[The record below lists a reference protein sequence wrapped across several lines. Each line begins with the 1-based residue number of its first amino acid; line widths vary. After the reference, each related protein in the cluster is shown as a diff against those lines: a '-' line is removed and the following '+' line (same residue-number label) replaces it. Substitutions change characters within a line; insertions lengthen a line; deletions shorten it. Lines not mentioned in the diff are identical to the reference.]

1 MINKNDKIGRILL
14 QLQWLVQ
21 NRNVSMETFC
31 AEFDLTRDE
40 AIKNLSLLTYVGPGK
55 YGGELVDIQYGDDEI
70 RVIDSQG
77 FDRPLRLNN
86 FEVILLLLGLKQL
99 IEVSDD
105 PKDLK
110 AVEKRLLSLINE
122 EESNNDRDAHVAKN
136 RKLLEEAIKRG
147 KKVKFDYT
155 NANLG
160 SSKDRTVSPLRIYT
174 EQNIDYLDAVT
185 NEQGYTKSFRLERI
199 QNIGLLDIPNSLEN
213 VKTKQSIKKSIKI
226 ITKAWNYIRIFD
238 LGVNYKIKK
247 DQMILDLDYYD
258 EDFILDT
265 ILRLGLDVEIHSSNE
280 IKAHLLS
287 LLKKR
292 IAQAK

>member
-1 MINKNDKIGRILL
+1 MINENDKIGRILL

-31 AEFDLTRDE
+31 EEFDLTRDE

-77 FDRPLRLNN
+77 FDRPIRLNN
-86 FEVILLLLGLKQL
+86 FEVILLLLGLKHL
-99 IEVSDD
+99 IEASDD
-105 PKDLK
+105 AKDLK
-110 AVEKRLLSLINE
+110 AVEKRLLSLITEND
-122 EESNNDRDAHVAKN
+122 SNNDRDAYVANN
-136 RKLLEEAIKRG
+136 RKLIEEAIKRG
-147 KKVKFDYT
+147 QKIKFDYI

-160 SSKDRTVSPLRIYT
+160 SSNDRTVSPLRIYT

-185 NEQGYTKSFRLERI
+185 NDQDYIKSFRLERI
-199 QNIGLLDIPNSLEN
+199 QNIGLLDIPNNMEN

-226 ITKAWNYIRIFD
+226 VTKAWNYIRIFD
-238 LGVNYKIKK
+238 LGINFEIKK
-247 DQMILDLDYYD
+247 DQMILELDYFD
-258 EDFILDT
+258 EEFILDT
-265 ILRLGLDVEIHSSNE
+265 ILRLGPDVEIHSSNE
-280 IKAHLLS
+280 IKAHLVS

-292 IAQAK
+292 IAQVK

>member
-1 MINKNDKIGRILL
+1 MINQSDKIGRILL

-21 NRNVSMETFC
+21 IRNVSMETFC
-31 AEFDLTRDE
+31 QEFDLTRVE

-55 YGGELVDIQYGDDEI
+55 YGGELVDIQYDDDEI

-86 FEVILLLLGLKQL
+86 FEVILLLLGLKHL
-99 IEVSDD
+99 IEASDD
-105 PKDLK
+105 AKDLK
-110 AVEKRLLSLINE
+110 AVEQRLLSLLSE
-122 EESNNDRDAHVAKN
+122 EDSKNDRDVHVANN
-136 RKLLEEAIKRG
+136 RKLIEEAIRRG
-147 KKVKFDYT
+147 QKIKFDYT

-174 EQNIDYLDAVT
+174 EQNIDYLDAVA
-185 NEQGYTKSFRLERI
+185 NEQDYSKSFRLERI
-199 QNIGLLDIPNSLEN
+199 QNIGLLDIPYNMEN
-213 VKTKQSIKKSIKI
+213 VKTKQSVKKSIKI

-238 LGVNYKIKK
+238 LGVNYEIKK
-247 DQMILDLDYYD
+247 DQMILDFDYYD
-258 EDFILDT
+258 EEFILDT
-265 ILRLGLDVEIHSSNE
+265 ILRLGQDVEIHASNE

-292 IAQAK
+292 IAQVK

>member
-1 MINKNDKIGRILL
+1 MINQSDKIGRILL

-21 NRNVSMETFC
+21 IRNVSMETFC
-31 AEFDLTRDE
+31 QEFDLTRVE

-55 YGGELVDIQYGDDEI
+55 YGGELVDIQYDDDEI

-86 FEVILLLLGLKQL
+86 FEVILLLLGLKHL
-99 IEVSDD
+99 IEASDD
-105 PKDLK
+105 AKDLK
-110 AVEKRLLSLINE
+110 AVEKRLLSLLSE
-122 EESNNDRDAHVAKN
+122 EDSKNDRDVHVANN
-136 RKLLEEAIKRG
+136 RKLIEEAIRRG
-147 KKVKFDYT
+147 QKIKFDYT

-160 SSKDRTVSPLRIYT
+160 SSKDRMVSPLRIYT
-174 EQNIDYLDAVT
+174 EQNIDYLDAVA
-185 NEQGYTKSFRLERI
+185 NEQDYTKSFRLERI
-199 QNIGLLDIPNSLEN
+199 QNIGLLDIPYNMEN

-238 LGVNYKIKK
+238 LGVNYEIKK
-247 DQMILDLDYYD
+247 DQMIMDLDYYD
-258 EDFILDT
+258 EEFILDT
-265 ILRLGLDVEIHSSNE
+265 ILRLGPDVEIHASNE

-292 IAQAK
+292 IAQVK

>member
-199 QNIGLLDIPNSLEN
+199 QNIGLLDIPFSIEN

-238 LGVNYKIKK
+238 LGVNYEIKK

-280 IKAHLLS
+280 IKDHLLS

>member
-1 MINKNDKIGRILL
+1 MINENDKIGRILL

-31 AEFDLTRDE
+31 EEFDLTRDE

-77 FDRPLRLNN
+77 FDRPIRLNN
-86 FEVILLLLGLKQL
+86 FEVILLLLGLKHL
-99 IEVSDD
+99 IEASDD
-105 PKDLK
+105 AKDLK
-110 AVEKRLLSLINE
+110 AVEKRLLSLITEND
-122 EESNNDRDAHVAKN
+122 SNNDRDAYVANN
-136 RKLLEEAIKRG
+136 RKLIEEAIKRG
-147 KKVKFDYT
+147 QKIKFDYI

-160 SSKDRTVSPLRIYT
+160 SSNDRTVSPLRIYT

-185 NEQGYTKSFRLERI
+185 NDQDYIKSFRLERI
-199 QNIGLLDIPNSLEN
+199 QNIGLLDIPNNTEN

-226 ITKAWNYIRIFD
+226 VTKAWNYIRIFD
-238 LGVNYKIKK
+238 LGVNFEIKK
-247 DQMILDLDYYD
+247 DQMILELDYFD
-258 EDFILDT
+258 EEFILDT
-265 ILRLGLDVEIHSSNE
+265 ILRLGPYVEIHSSNE
-280 IKAHLLS
+280 IKAHLVS

-292 IAQAK
+292 IAQVK

>member
-1 MINKNDKIGRILL
+1 MINKNDKIGKILL

-31 AEFDLTRDE
+31 TEFDLTRDE

-99 IEVSDD
+99 IEASDD
-105 PKDLK
+105 AKDLK
-110 AVEKRLLSLINE
+110 AVEQRLLSLITE
-122 EESNNDRDAHVAKN
+122 EDSNNDRDLHIANN
-136 RKLLEEAIKRG
+136 RKFIEEAIKRG
-147 KKVKFDYT
+147 QKVNFDYT
-155 NANLG
+155 NANLS
-160 SSKDRTVSPLRIYT
+160 SSKDRVVSPLRFYT
-174 EQNIDYLDAVT
+174 EQNIDYLDAFT
-185 NEQGYTKSFRLERI
+185 NEEKYTKSFRLERI
-199 QNIGLLDIPNSLEN
+199 QNIRLLDIPISMEK
-213 VKTKQSIKKSIKI
+213 VKTKQSIKKRIKI
-226 ITKAWNYIRIFD
+226 TTKAWNYIRIFD
-238 LGVNYKIKK
+238 LGVNYEIKK
-247 DQMILDLDYYD
+247 DHMILDLDYYD

-265 ILRLGLDVEIHSSNE
+265 ILRLGPDVEIHSSNE
-280 IKAHLLS
+280 IKTHLLS

-292 IAQAK
+292 IALVK

>member
-1 MINKNDKIGRILL
+1 MINENEKIGRILL

-21 NRNVSMETFC
+21 NRNVSMDTFC
-31 AEFDLTRDE
+31 EEFDLTRDE

-77 FDRPLRLNN
+77 FDRPIRLNN
-86 FEVILLLLGLKQL
+86 FEVILLLLGLKHL
-99 IEVSDD
+99 IEASDD
-105 PKDLK
+105 AKDLK
-110 AVEKRLLSLINE
+110 AVEKRLLSLITEND
-122 EESNNDRDAHVAKN
+122 SNNDRDAYVANN
-136 RKLLEEAIKRG
+136 RKLIEEAIKRG
-147 KKVKFDYT
+147 QKIKFDYI

-160 SSKDRTVSPLRIYT
+160 SSNDRIVSPLRIYT
-174 EQNIDYLDAVT
+174 EQKIDYLDAVT
-185 NEQGYTKSFRLERI
+185 NDQDYIKSFRLERI
-199 QNIGLLDIPNSLEN
+199 QNIGLLDIPNNMEN

-226 ITKAWNYIRIFD
+226 VTKAWNYIRIFD
-238 LGVNYKIKK
+238 LGVNYEIKK
-247 DQMILDLDYYD
+247 DQMILDVDYFD

-265 ILRLGLDVEIHSSNE
+265 ILRLGPDVEIHSSNE

-292 IAQAK
+292 IAQVK

>member
-1 MINKNDKIGRILL
+1 MINQSDKIGRILL

-21 NRNVSMETFC
+21 IRNVSMETFC
-31 AEFDLTRDE
+31 QEFDLTRVE

-55 YGGELVDIQYGDDEI
+55 YGGELVDIQYDDDEI

-86 FEVILLLLGLKQL
+86 FEVILLLLGLKHL
-99 IEVSDD
+99 IEASDD
-105 PKDLK
+105 AKDLK
-110 AVEKRLLSLINE
+110 AVEKRLLSLLSE
-122 EESNNDRDAHVAKN
+122 EDSKNDRDVHVANN
-136 RKLLEEAIKRG
+136 RKLIEEAIRRG
-147 KKVKFDYT
+147 QKIKFDYT

-160 SSKDRTVSPLRIYT
+160 SSKDRMVSPLRIYT
-174 EQNIDYLDAVT
+174 EQNIDYLDAVA
-185 NEQGYTKSFRLERI
+185 NEQDYTKSFRLERI
-199 QNIGLLDIPNSLEN
+199 QNIGLLDIPYNMEN

-238 LGVNYKIKK
+238 LGVNYEIKK
-247 DQMILDLDYYD
+247 DQMIIDLDYYD
-258 EDFILDT
+258 EEFILDT
-265 ILRLGLDVEIHSSNE
+265 ILRLGPDVEIHASNE

-292 IAQAK
+292 IAQVK

>member
-1 MINKNDKIGRILL
+1 MINKKDKIGRILL

-160 SSKDRTVSPLRIYT
+160 SSKDRTVSPLKIYT

-199 QNIGLLDIPNSLEN
+199 QNIGLLDIPNSIEN

-238 LGVNYKIKK
+238 LGVNYEIRK

>member
-238 LGVNYKIKK
+238 LGVNYEIKK

>member
-1 MINKNDKIGRILL
+1 MINKNDKIARILL

-105 PKDLK
+105 AKDLK
-110 AVEKRLLSLINE
+110 AVEKRLLSLITE
-122 EESNNDRDAHVAKN
+122 EESNNDRDAHVANN
-136 RKLLEEAIKRG
+136 RKLIEEAIKRG
-147 KKVKFDYT
+147 QKVKFDYT

-174 EQNIDYLDAVT
+174 EQNIEYLDAVT
-185 NEQGYTKSFRLERI
+185 NEQDYTKSFRLERI
-199 QNIGLLDIPNSLEN
+199 QNIGLLDIPNSMEN
-213 VKTKQSIKKSIKI
+213 VRTKQSIKKSIKI

-238 LGVNYKIKK
+238 LGVNYEIKK
-247 DQMILDLDYYD
+247 DQMILDVDYYD

-265 ILRLGLDVEIHSSNE
+265 ILRLGPDVEIHSSNE

>member
-1 MINKNDKIGRILL
+1 MINENDKIGRILL

-31 AEFDLTRDE
+31 EEFDLTRDE

-77 FDRPLRLNN
+77 FDRPIRLNN
-86 FEVILLLLGLKQL
+86 FEVILLLLGLKHL
-99 IEVSDD
+99 IEASDD
-105 PKDLK
+105 AKDLK
-110 AVEKRLLSLINE
+110 AVEKRLLSLITEND
-122 EESNNDRDAHVAKN
+122 SNHDRDAYVANN
-136 RKLLEEAIKRG
+136 RKLIEEAIKRG
-147 KKVKFDYT
+147 QKIKFDYI

-160 SSKDRTVSPLRIYT
+160 SSNDRTVSPLRIYT

-185 NEQGYTKSFRLERI
+185 NDQDYIKSFRLERI
-199 QNIGLLDIPNSLEN
+199 QNLGLLDIPNNMEN

-226 ITKAWNYIRIFD
+226 VTKAWNYIRIFD
-238 LGVNYKIKK
+238 LGVNYEIKK
-247 DQMILDLDYYD
+247 DQMILELDYFD
-258 EDFILDT
+258 EEFILDT
-265 ILRLGLDVEIHSSNE
+265 ILRLGPDVEIHSSNE
-280 IKAHLLS
+280 IKAHLVS

-292 IAQAK
+292 IAQVK

>member
-213 VKTKQSIKKSIKI
+213 VKTKQNIKKSIKI

-238 LGVNYKIKK
+238 LGVNYEIKK

>member
-199 QNIGLLDIPNSLEN
+199 QNIGLLDIPFSIEN

>member
-77 FDRPLRLNN
+77 FDRPIRLNN
-86 FEVILLLLGLKQL
+86 FEVILLLLGLKHL
-99 IEVSDD
+99 IEASDD
-105 PKDLK
+105 AKDLK
-110 AVEKRLLSLINE
+110 AVEKRLLSLITEND
-122 EESNNDRDAHVAKN
+122 SNNDRDAYVANN
-136 RKLLEEAIKRG
+136 RKLIEEAIKRG
-147 KKVKFDYT
+147 QKIKFDYI

-160 SSKDRTVSPLRIYT
+160 SSNDRTVSPLRIYT

-199 QNIGLLDIPNSLEN
+199 QNIELLDIPFSIEN
-213 VKTKQSIKKSIKI
+213 VKTKQSIKKSIRI

-238 LGVNYKIKK
+238 LGVNYEIKN
-247 DQMILDLDYYD
+247 DQMILDLDYYE

-265 ILRLGLDVEIHSSNE
+265 ILRLGPDVEIRSSNE
-280 IKAHLLS
+280 IKARLLS

-292 IAQAK
+292 IAQVQ

>member
-1 MINKNDKIGRILL
+1 MINKNDKIGKILL

-31 AEFDLTRDE
+31 TEFDLTRDD

-99 IEVSDD
+99 IEASDD
-105 PKDLK
+105 TKDLK
-110 AVEKRLLSLINE
+110 AVEQRLLSLIIE
-122 EESNNDRDAHVAKN
+122 EDSNNDRDLHIANN
-136 RKLLEEAIKRG
+136 RKLIEEAIKRG
-147 KKVKFDYT
+147 QKVNFDYT
-155 NANLG
+155 NANLS
-160 SSKDRTVSPLRIYT
+160 SSKDRVVSPLRIYT
-174 EQNIDYLDAVT
+174 EQNIDYLDAFT
-185 NEQGYTKSFRLERI
+185 NEEKYTKSFRLERI
-199 QNIGLLDIPNSLEN
+199 QNIRLLDIPISMEK

-226 ITKAWNYIRIFD
+226 TTKAWNHIRIFD
-238 LGVNYKIKK
+238 LGVNYEIKK
-247 DQMILDLDYYD
+247 DQMILNLDYYD

-265 ILRLGLDVEIHSSNE
+265 ILRLGPDVEIHSSNE
-280 IKAHLLS
+280 IKTHLLS

-292 IAQAK
+292 IALVK

>member
-1 MINKNDKIGRILL
+1 MINQSDKIGRILL

-21 NRNVSMETFC
+21 IRNVSMETFC
-31 AEFDLTRDE
+31 QEFDLTRVE

-55 YGGELVDIQYGDDEI
+55 YGGELVDIQYDDDEI

-86 FEVILLLLGLKQL
+86 FEVILLLLGLKHL
-99 IEVSDD
+99 IEASDD
-105 PKDLK
+105 AKDLK
-110 AVEKRLLSLINE
+110 AVEQRLLSLLSE
-122 EESNNDRDAHVAKN
+122 EDSKNDRDVHVANN
-136 RKLLEEAIKRG
+136 RKLIEEAIRRG
-147 KKVKFDYT
+147 QKIKFDYT

-174 EQNIDYLDAVT
+174 EQNIDYLDAVA
-185 NEQGYTKSFRLERI
+185 NEQDYSKSFRLERI
-199 QNIGLLDIPNSLEN
+199 QNIGLLDIPYNMEN

-238 LGVNYKIKK
+238 LGVNYEIKK
-247 DQMILDLDYYD
+247 DQMILDFDYYD
-258 EDFILDT
+258 EEFILDT
-265 ILRLGLDVEIHSSNE
+265 ILRLGQDVEIHASNE

-292 IAQAK
+292 IAQVK

>member
-21 NRNVSMETFC
+21 NRNVSMGTFC

-105 PKDLK
+105 AKDLK
-110 AVEKRLLSLINE
+110 AVEKRLLSLITE
-122 EESNNDRDAHVAKN
+122 EDSNNDLDVHVANN
-136 RKLLEEAIKRG
+136 RKLIEDAIKRG
-147 KKVKFDYT
+147 KRIKFDYT
-155 NANLG
+155 NSNLS

-174 EQNIDYLDAVT
+174 ERHIEYLDAVT
-185 NEQGYTKSFRLERI
+185 YEQDYIKSFRLERI
-199 QNIGLLDIPNSLEN
+199 QNIGLLDIPNNMEN
-213 VKTKQSIKKSIKI
+213 VKTKQSIKKRIKI

-238 LGVNYKIKK
+238 LGVNYEIKK

-258 EDFILDT
+258 EEFILDT
-265 ILRLGLDVEIHSSNE
+265 ILRLGPDVEIHSSNE
-280 IKAHLLS
+280 IKVHLLS

-292 IAQAK
+292 IAQVK

>member
-31 AEFDLTRDE
+31 EEFDLSRDE

-77 FDRPLRLNN
+77 FDRPIRLNN
-86 FEVILLLLGLKQL
+86 FEVILLLLGLKHL
-99 IEVSDD
+99 IEASDD
-105 PKDLK
+105 AKDLK
-110 AVEKRLLSLINE
+110 AVEKRLLSLITEND
-122 EESNNDRDAHVAKN
+122 SNNDRDAYVANN
-136 RKLLEEAIKRG
+136 RKLIEEAIKRG
-147 KKVKFDYT
+147 QKIKFDYI

-160 SSKDRTVSPLRIYT
+160 SSNDRIVSPLRIYT
-174 EQNIDYLDAVT
+174 EQKIDYLDAVT
-185 NEQGYTKSFRLERI
+185 NDQDSIKSFRLERI
-199 QNIGLLDIPNSLEN
+199 QNIGILDIPNNMEN

-226 ITKAWNYIRIFD
+226 VTKAWNYIRIFD
-238 LGVNYKIKK
+238 LGVNYEIKK
-247 DQMILDLDYYD
+247 DQMILDVDYFD

-265 ILRLGLDVEIHSSNE
+265 ILRLGPDVEIHSSNE

-292 IAQAK
+292 IAQVK

>member
-1 MINKNDKIGRILL
+1 MINKNDKIGKILL

-31 AEFDLTRDE
+31 TEFDLTRDE

-99 IEVSDD
+99 IEASNDA
-105 PKDLK
+105 KDLK
-110 AVEKRLLSLINE
+110 AVEQRLLSLIIE
-122 EESNNDRDAHVAKN
+122 EDSNNDRDLHIANN
-136 RKLLEEAIKRG
+136 RKLIEEAIKRG
-147 KKVKFDYT
+147 QKVNFDYT
-155 NANLG
+155 NANLS
-160 SSKDRTVSPLRIYT
+160 SSKDRVVSPLRIYT
-174 EQNIDYLDAVT
+174 EQNIDYLDAFT
-185 NEQGYTKSFRLERI
+185 NEEKYTKSFRLERI
-199 QNIGLLDIPNSLEN
+199 QNIRLLDIPISMEK

-226 ITKAWNYIRIFD
+226 TTKAWNHIRIFD
-238 LGVNYKIKK
+238 LGVNYEIKK
-247 DQMILDLDYYD
+247 DQMILNLNYYD

-265 ILRLGLDVEIHSSNE
+265 ILRLGPDVEIHSSNK
-280 IKAHLLS
+280 IKTHLLS

-292 IAQAK
+292 IALVK

>member
-55 YGGELVDIQYGDDEI
+55 YGGELVDIQYGYDEI

-105 PKDLK
+105 AKDLK
-110 AVEKRLLSLINE
+110 AVEKRLLSLITE
-122 EESNNDRDAHVAKN
+122 EESNNDRDAYVANN
-136 RKLLEEAIKRG
+136 RKLIEEAIKRG
-147 KKVKFDYT
+147 QKVEFDYT

-160 SSKDRTVSPLRIYT
+160 SSKDRTVSPLSIYT
-174 EQNIDYLDAVT
+174 EQNIEYLDAVT
-185 NEQGYTKSFRLERI
+185 NEQDYTKSFRLERI
-199 QNIGLLDIPNSLEN
+199 QNIRLLDIPNSMEN

-238 LGVNYKIKK
+238 LGVNYEIKK
-247 DQMILDLDYYD
+247 DQMILDVDYYD

-265 ILRLGLDVEIHSSNE
+265 ILRLGPDVEIQSSNE

-292 IAQAK
+292 IAQVK

>member
-105 PKDLK
+105 AKDLK
-110 AVEKRLLSLINE
+110 AVEKRLLSLITD
-122 EESNNDRDAHVAKN
+122 EESNNDRDAHVANN
-136 RKLLEEAIKRG
+136 RKLIEEAIKRG
-147 KKVKFDYT
+147 QKVKFDYT

-185 NEQGYTKSFRLERI
+185 NDQDYIKSFRLERI
-199 QNIGLLDIPNSLEN
+199 QNIGL
-213 VKTKQSIKKSIKI
+213 
-226 ITKAWNYIRIFD
+226 
-238 LGVNYKIKK
+238 
-247 DQMILDLDYYD
+247 
-258 EDFILDT
+258 
-265 ILRLGLDVEIHSSNE
+265 
-280 IKAHLLS
+280 
-287 LLKKR
+287 
-292 IAQAK
+292 